1 MEDRYGE
8 DCPRYNYLSSA
19 ELDPQTRR
27 AVENMKAN
35 KGWWIIG
42 AAILTAA
49 FLSSGLYSVVAVSR
63 ADGVGYT
70 TIVNRFTGSAWYCAP
85 SECAPIPTRRP

>member
-8 DCPRYNYLSSA
+8 DRPRYNYLSSA

-27 AVENMKAN
+27 AGNMNAN

-42 AAILTAA
+42 AAILIAA

-63 ADGVGYT
+63 GDGVGYT
-70 TIVNRFTGSAWYCAP
+70 TIVNRFTGSAWFCAP
-85 SECAPIPTRRP
+85 SECSLIPTRRP